1 MILPFSST
9 LIIHNYSIH
18 NLILTMTQMGT
29 GLALG
34 GGLLG
39 GLILGG
45 KSGPKSRIPP
55 MLYYTVDKCFLQLSF
70 CFQYDEKHVHG
81 KRIRTITITC
91 NRRKYSNIEI
101 RYSFLI

>member
-1 MILPFSST
+1 
-9 LIIHNYSIH
+9 
-18 NLILTMTQMGT
+18 MTQMGT

-45 KSGPKSRIPP
+45 KSGPKSKIPP
-55 MLYYTVDKCFLQLSF
+55 MLYYTVDKRFLQLSF
-70 CFQYDEKHVHG
+70 CFQYDEKHVHV
-81 KRIRTITITC
+81 KRIRTIIITC